1 MIVGFSLLH
10 NNRRKQMDPLNS
22 IWYFLEFQR
31 QSANRSSTESFA
43 RPKFQRRKFLKGA
56 LIELGLPLFVLAVIV
71 TFGVVCFL
79 CPTFV
84 L

>member
-1 MIVGFSLLH
+1 
-10 NNRRKQMDPLNS
+10 MDPSNS

-31 QSANRSSTESFA
+31 QSADRSSAEGFA
-43 RPKFQRRKFLKGA
+43 TAKQRTFFKGA

-84 L
+84 S

>member
-1 MIVGFSLLH
+1 
-10 NNRRKQMDPLNS
+10 MDPLNS

-43 RPKFQRRKFLKGA
+43 RPKFQPRNLLKEV
-56 LIELGLPLFVLAVIV
+56 LIELGLPLFVLAVII
-71 TFGVVCFL
+71 TFGAMCLL

-84 L
+84 S

>member
-1 MIVGFSLLH
+1 
-10 NNRRKQMDPLNS
+10 MDPLNS

-31 QSANRSSTESFA
+31 QSANRSSAEPFA
-43 RPKFQRRKFLKGA
+43 CPKFRPKKFSKAA
-56 LIELGLPLFVLAVIV
+56 LIELGLPLFVLAVIF

-84 L
+84 S

>member
-1 MIVGFSLLH
+1 
-10 NNRRKQMDPLNS
+10 MDPLNS

-31 QSANRSSTESFA
+31 QSADRSSAEAFA
-43 RPKFQRRKFLKGA
+43 KPKLQPRTFLKGA

-84 L
+84 S

>member
-1 MIVGFSLLH
+1 
-10 NNRRKQMDPLNS
+10 MDPLNS

-31 QSANRSSTESFA
+31 QSADHSSAETFA
-43 RPKFQRRKFLKGA
+43 RPKLQLRKFPEGA
-56 LIELGLPLFVLAVIV
+56 LIRFGLPLFVLAVIV

-84 L
+84 S

>member
-1 MIVGFSLLH
+1 
-10 NNRRKQMDPLNS
+10 MDPLNS
-22 IWYFLEFQR
+22 IWYFLEYQR
-31 QSANRSSTESFA
+31 QSADRSSAEAFD
-43 RPKFQRRKFLKGA
+43 RPKSQPRTFLKGGA
-56 LIELGLPLFVLAVIV
+56 LMELGLPLFVLAVIV

>member
-1 MIVGFSLLH
+1 
-10 NNRRKQMDPLNS
+10 MDPLNS

-31 QSANRSSTESFA
+31 QSADLSSEEAFA
-43 RPKFQRRKFLKGA
+43 RPKLQPQAHLKGA
-56 LIELGLPLFVLAVIV
+56 LADLGLPLFVLAVIV

-84 L
+84 S

>member
-1 MIVGFSLLH
+1 
-10 NNRRKQMDPLNS
+10 MDPLNS

-31 QSANRSSTESFA
+31 QSAERSSAGAFA
-43 RPKFQRRKFLKGA
+43 RPKQQPRTFLKRA
-56 LIELGLPLFVLAVIV
+56 LIELGVPLFVLAVIV

-84 L
+84 S

>member
-1 MIVGFSLLH
+1 MILGFSLLH

-43 RPKFQRRKFLKGA
+43 RPKFQPRKFLKEA